1 MSDYYKVQPVTK
13 ELQTPNS
20 AMLQVLDTIAKNG
33 GFDSDDALMQR
44 LSREQGNGALGARF
58 HDLLS
63 GYNRTQQGSAVPAN
77 TDMQGMTF
85 FSRPNLNLSYDNI
98 MAVRQLSVMAS
109 NQPSSYNRIIRRML
123 WPDSI
128 YKDQKDDNVIFDNRQ
143 AFMPLLSNCLTNMS
157 GWPDLMLHA
166 YSSSEGMAKEV
177 WMMNDSIAEING
189 RFTLDCTFENTLGD
203 PISFTLFAWLLY
215 IGGVY
220 MGTKI
225 QPAGYSIIQREIDYM
240 TRIYRFVFDWSGRY
254 IQKWATCGAAFPVGL
269 SMGTSFNYSRETP
282 YNESNKQVQASFE
295 CVVAEYND
303 PITLW
308 EFNKLVVIFNPQM
321 GDGVRQQL
329 MVQISPE
336 ERKLFNYKGFP
347 WINLKGDPEMQWWV
361 DRDEYLKVTKGSL
374 YGAQSLPETKT
385 SDPTGNS
392 IRYSEQER
400 LANLRDDNGQ
410 VV

>member
-1 MSDYYKVQPVTK
+1 MADYKLMK
-13 ELQTPNS
+13 E
-20 AMLQVLDTIAKNG
+20 VLDTIAKGG
-33 GFDSDDALMQR
+33 GFDSDDALMRR
-44 LSREQGNGALGARF
+44 LTREQGMGALGARF
-58 HDLLS
+58 HDLLG

-77 TDMQGMTF
+77 TDMQGLTF

-98 MAVRQLSVMAS
+98 MAMRQLSVMAS
-109 NQPSSYNRIIRRML
+109 NKPTSYNRIIRRML

-128 YKDQKDDNVIFDNRQ
+128 DSDISGDNNIFDNRQ

-157 GWPDLMLHA
+157 GWPDLTLHA
-166 YSSSEGMAKEV
+166 YSTNEGMAKEV

-225 QPAGYSIIQREIDYM
+225 QPAGYSIVQREVDYM
-240 TRIYRFVFDWSGRY
+240 TRIYRFVTDWSGRY
-254 IQKWATCGAAFPVGL
+254 IQKWASCGAAFPVGL
-269 SMGTSFNYSRETP
+269 SIGTSFNYSRETP
-282 YNESNKQVQASFE
+282 YNENNKQVQASFE

-308 EFNKLVVIFNPQM
+308 EFNKLVVIFNPDM
-321 GDGVRQQL
+321 GDGKREKT
-329 MVQISPE
+329 MVHVSPE

-347 WINLKGDPEMQWWV
+347 WINLQGDPELQWWV
-361 DRDEYLKVTKGSL
+361 DKSEYDAVSKGKL
-374 YGAQSLPETKT
+374 ILPTT
-385 SDPTGNS
+385 LSST
-392 IRYSEQER
+392 
-400 LANLRDDNGQ
+400 Q
-410 VV
+410 VSQL